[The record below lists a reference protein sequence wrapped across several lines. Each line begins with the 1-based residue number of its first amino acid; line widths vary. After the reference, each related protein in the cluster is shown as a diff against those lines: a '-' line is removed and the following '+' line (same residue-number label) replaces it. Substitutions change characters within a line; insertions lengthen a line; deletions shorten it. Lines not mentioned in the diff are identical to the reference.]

1 MNRLLD
7 GGKFALTTM
16 RNMRDGLRFAGQL
29 PASSTSVAS
38 AASNGDNPLERYFD
52 SVSEGPGVW
61 KWRHYFSVYHR
72 HLAKFIGR
80 EVHIVEIGI
89 YSGGSLPMW
98 LEYFGEG
105 CQVYGVDIA
114 PECAKHERDR
124 VRVFIGDQADPSF
137 WERVVAEVPR
147 IDVVI
152 DDGGHLAH
160 QQIASLKSL
169 LPNMAAGGV
178 YICEDILD
186 LASPFHAFVEGLTR
200 PLGHVGPNM
209 RDVAEGHE
217 RAVAE
222 GIHQQVASLHRYPL
236 ITVLEKPDGA
246 VESFDL
252 EKHGTVWQ
260 PGIYDD

>member
-1 MNRLLD
+1 MKRLREAAH
-7 GGKFALTTM
+7 FALTTL
-16 RNMRDGLRFAGQL
+16 RNMRDGLRFASEM
-29 PASSTSVAS
+29 PATATTPAAVAG
-38 AASNGDNPLERYFD
+38 NGDNPLEHYFD
-52 SVSEGPGVW
+52 SVTEGPGIW
-61 KWRHYFSVYHR
+61 KWRHYFPVYHR
-72 HLAKFIGR
+72 HLAKFVGK

-98 LEYFGEG
+98 LDYFGDG

-114 PECAKHERDR
+114 PECAKHERER
-124 VRVFIGDQADPSF
+124 VRVFIGDQADPAF
-137 WERVVAEVPR
+137 WERVIAEVPR

-169 LPNMAAGGV
+169 LPRMAPGGV

-200 PLGHVGPNM
+200 PLGHVGSSM
-209 RDVAEGHE
+209 HDVGEGHE
-217 RAVAE
+217 RARAQAV
-222 GIHQQVASLHRYPL
+222 HQQVASLHRYPL
-236 ITVLEKPDGA
+236 ITVLEKPEQH
-246 VESFDL
+246 VEAFNL

-260 PGIYDD
+260 PGIYEE